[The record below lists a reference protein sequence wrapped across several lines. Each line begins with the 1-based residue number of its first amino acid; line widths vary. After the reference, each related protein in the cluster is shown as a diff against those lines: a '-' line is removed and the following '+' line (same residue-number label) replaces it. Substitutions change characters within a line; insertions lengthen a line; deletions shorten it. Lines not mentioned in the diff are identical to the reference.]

1 MLGHLWQGQRT
12 GRVDDALIVDGHAR
26 QGGRLGAGGN
36 DDVLGLQRGF
46 TAVLGLDHNLADAI
60 QAAPA
65 FDPVDLVL
73 AEQVF
78 DTLGQAS
85 HALVLLFHHLGEVEG
100 RFDFDAEVREL
111 CSAGRFIKLGGM
123 QQRLGWHAANIQAGT
138 AQRRATFHTG
148 HAQAQLTRTDRR
160 VVAAR
165 AATDDHHV
173 IGFHGFHSR
182 MRKRERAQD

>member
-1 MLGHLWQGQRT
+1 M
-12 GRVDDALIVDGHAR
+12 IVEGHAR
-26 QGGRLGAGGN
+26 QGSGFGAGGN
-36 DDVLGLQRGF
+36 DDVLGLQLSLAAIF
-46 TAVLGLDHNLADAI
+46 GLDDDLADAV
-60 QAAPA
+60 QSPPA

-73 AEQVF
+73 AEQVL
-78 DTLGQAS
+78 DALGQAS

-111 CSAGRFIKLGGM
+111 CSAGCFIELGGM

-173 IGFHGFHSR
+173 IGFHGFNSR
-182 MRKRERAQD
+182 MKKRKRGTRLS